1 VSDAAVSSR
10 EERLASRDDDDVRA
24 LGYAPKLHRV
34 MGGYTS
40 FSLGFAVVS
49 ITTGIFTAFSTGL
62 VNLGGVSIWI
72 WLPVIPSITLIALV
86 FAHVSARIP
95 LSGYA
100 YQWSSRLGNV
110 HLGWFTGWAAFLTF
124 TAGTAAVATTFATVF
139 APEFWSHPTYRDVQM
154 LTAAV
159 VLVCFVL
166 NLVGIKVATM
176 VNNLAATAE
185 LVGTIG
191 IGLVVLVGVFF
202 FFHHQQGPSVL
213 FNAHPAD
220 GSPVSFDGVVLAALL
235 PILLLTGWEG
245 CADLAEETR
254 DPRRTAPKMMLRALL
269 ISAVAGF
276 LLVMVFEVAIPHS
289 VGTAVGGSESPIIYI
304 LNTQIG
310 AGMGTAMKVV
320 AFVAILSCCLANM
333 AVATRLVFSLSRD
346 RLLPGHA
353 VLSKVNDRTGT
364 PIASIVLITVLALVF
379 TLFSAGIVA
388 RIFSIVIVA
397 YYLIYLLTLV
407 SVLMGDRAGRIPA
420 APGYFTLGR
429 SLRPI
434 AWVGIV
440 YTGVAILALT
450 VPKVNHIS
458 AEYTLGGMAIGL
470 VWWLGYLRPRLAAN
484 EVGPGVAS
492 SSPTARVPA
501 TGRFSPT
508 TADQETS

>member
-1 VSDAAVSSR
+1 MSDAAVASG
-10 EERLASRDDDDVRA
+10 EARLEDRDDNEVRA

-62 VNLGGVSIWI
+62 VNLGGVSIWL
-72 WLPVIPSITLIALV
+72 WLPVVPGVTLIALV

-139 APEFWSHPTYRDVQM
+139 APEFWDNPTHRDIQL

-159 VLVCFVL
+159 ILVCFVL
-166 NLVGIKVATM
+166 NLVGIKIATK
-176 VNNLAATAE
+176 VNNVAATAE

-191 IGLVVLVGVFF
+191 IGLVVFAGVLF

-213 FNAHPAD
+213 FDAHPSD
-220 GSPVSFDGVVLAALL
+220 GSKVSFGGIVLAALL
-235 PILLLTGWEG
+235 PILTLTGWEG

-276 LLVMVFEVAIPHS
+276 LLFMVFEMAIPHG
-289 VGTAVGGSESPIIYI
+289 VATAVGAPESPLIYI

-310 AGMGTAMKVV
+310 TWMGTVMKAI

-353 VLSKVNDRTGT
+353 VLSNVNDRTGT
-364 PIASIVLITVLALVF
+364 PIASIALITVLALIF

-388 RIFSIVIVA
+388 RIFSIVIVC

-407 SVLMGDRAGRIPA
+407 SVLMGDRAGRMPA

-434 AWVGIV
+434 AWVGIA

-458 AEYTLGGMAIGL
+458 AEYSLGGMAIGL
-470 VWWLGYLRPRLAAN
+470 IWWLVYLRPRLAAN
-484 EVGPGVAS
+484 EVGPQRLVEPVGLGDGDGHLLAGAVAGDR
-492 SSPTARVPA
+492 AI
-501 TGRFSPT
+501 
-508 TADQETS
+508 